1 MRASDSARAEDVHAI
16 MLEAGVVG
24 DEVTYNTLIK
34 ALSYAAERAE
44 PGHRSSMLSRA
55 ESRGNDGSTHVRN
68 LHKVG
73 RIFVTSFPLLK
84 RPLSSTSD

>member
-1 MRASDSARAEDVHAI
+1 VGDVITFNTLLKACMRASDSARAEDV
-16 MLEAGVVG
+16 
-24 DEVTYNTLIK
+24 LIK